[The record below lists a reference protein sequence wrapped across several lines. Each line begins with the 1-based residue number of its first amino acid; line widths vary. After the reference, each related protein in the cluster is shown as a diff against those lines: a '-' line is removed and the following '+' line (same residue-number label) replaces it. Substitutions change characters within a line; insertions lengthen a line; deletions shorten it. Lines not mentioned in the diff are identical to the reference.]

1 LLSTIRSPGPRLI
14 GFRPRAGL
22 EGIAMETFTQLFG
35 DLLYHEVENRLNR
48 MVPIG
53 ADGTPPD

>member
-1 LLSTIRSPGPRLI
+1 
-14 GFRPRAGL
+14 
-22 EGIAMETFTQLFG
+22 METFTQLFG

-53 ADGTPPD
+53 ADRTPPD